1 MFEFKLPDLGEG
13 IHEGEVLKWHVQ
25 PGDVV
30 VEDAPLVEVET
41 DKAAVTIPSPRGGK
55 VVSVTGEIGD
65 VVATGQIIAV
75 IDDGQGAAT
84 APAAPARK
92 AAGTGRAA
100 EETPAGLPAEE
111 PAGTGRA
118 AEVTPPGLPTEKPVK
133 GAPLAP
139 TPDVTAPAAPA
150 PAATVPGGT
159 VTQPNS
165 TVSGRPVPAAPATR
179 RLARELGVDLT
190 LVSGT
195 GPGGRVTPGDV
206 QTFLAGGSAA
216 KATVSAPAGAAAPAA
231 APADR
236 AVDGTTRMAA
246 AAASVIPFLDI
257 EPLPDFSLQGP
268 VEVEPLRS
276 IRRKVARK
284 MTTSMILVPH
294 VAHMD
299 DADVTELEEF
309 RLKMKA
315 RRDGEP
321 GGKLTLLSFVIR
333 AITAGLRAAPAFNAS
348 LDPFREEIIYK
359 KYYNIGFAADTGKGL
374 VVPVIRGTDVK
385 SIREISREIEEKA
398 ALAREGKLPLEDM
411 QGGTFTIT
419 NVGPLGGTALIPT
432 INYPEV
438 AILGMGRVQE
448 KPVVRDGQIVIRKI
462 LPLTLAFDHRVAD
475 GADAARFVGE
485 LVRNLSDPNLLLLDT

>member
-13 IHEGEVLKWHVQ
+13 IHEGEVLKWHVAA
-25 PGDVV
+25 GGTV
-30 VEDAPLVEVET
+30 VEDAPLVDVET
-41 DKAAVTIPSPRGGK
+41 DKAAVTIPSPRGGR
-55 VVSVTGEIGD
+55 VVSTVGEVGD
-65 VVATGQIIAV
+65 VVGTGQVIAV
-75 IDDGQGAAT
+75 IDDGVAS
-84 APAAPARK
+84 
-92 AAGTGRAA
+92 GRAA
-100 EETPAGLPAEE
+100 EETPPGLPVEE
-111 PAGTGRA
+111 PA
-118 AEVTPPGLPTEKPVK
+118 
-133 GAPLAP
+133 P
-139 TPDVTAPAAPA
+139 TPVRATPAAPK
-150 PAATVPGGT
+150 VPQGSA
-159 VTQPNS
+159 VA
-165 TVSGRPVPAAPATR
+165 GRPVPAAPATR
-179 RLARELGVDLT
+179 RLARELGVDLAGVT
-190 LVSGT
+190 GS
-195 GPGGRVTPGDV
+195 GPGGRVMSEDV
-206 QTFLAGGSAA
+206 KAVAEGG
-216 KATVSAPAGAAAPAA
+216 VVAPAA
-231 APADR
+231 AAVPAK
-236 AVDGTTRMAA
+236 VDGVTRMAA
-246 AAASVIPFLDI
+246 AASSTIPFLDI
-257 EPLPDFSLQGP
+257 EPLPDFSLEGP
-268 VEVEPLRS
+268 VEIEALRS

-299 DADVTELEEF
+299 DADVTELETF
-309 RLKMKA
+309 RLRM
-315 RRDGEP
+315 RDQRQGEP
-321 GGKLTLLSFVIR
+321 GGKLTLLSFVVR

-348 LDPFREEIIYK
+348 LDPFKEQIVYK

-374 VVPVIRGTDVK
+374 VVPVIRDTDVK

-448 KPVVRDGQIVIRKI
+448 KPVVRDGEIVIRKI

>member
-55 VVSVTGEIGD
+55 VVSTTGEIGD
-65 VVATGQIIAV
+65 VVATGQVIAV
-75 IDDGQGAAT
+75 IDDGQGASVTPA
-84 APAAPARK
+84 AAAAAPASK
-92 AAGTGRAA
+92 PAAAGRAA
-100 EETPAGLPAEE
+100 EEMPAGLPVEE
-111 PAGTGRA
+111 P
-118 AEVTPPGLPTEKPVK
+118 VK
-133 GAPLAP
+133 A
-139 TPDVTAPAAPA
+139 APAAP
-150 PAATVPGGT
+150 PARA

-190 LVSGT
+190 LVPGT
-195 GPGGRVTPGDV
+195 GPGGRVTPADV
-206 QTFLAGGSAA
+206 QAFLAGG
-216 KATVSAPAGAAAPAA
+216 APAPAA
-231 APADR
+231 AAATAPATATADR

-246 AAASVIPFLDI
+246 AAASAIPFLDL
-257 EPLPDFSLQGP
+257 EPMPDFSLQGP
-268 VEVEPLRS
+268 VEIEPLRS

-299 DADVTELEEF
+299 DADVTALEEF
-309 RLKMKA
+309 RLRMKTQ
-315 RRDGEP
+315 REGEP
-321 GGKLTLLSFVIR
+321 VGKLTLLSFVIR

>member
-75 IDDGQGAAT
+75 IDDGKGAAA
-84 APAAPARK
+84 APAAPAAPAMPAAPAPARK
-92 AAGTGRAA
+92 PAGSGRAA
-100 EETPAGLPAEE
+100 EETPAGLPPEE
-111 PAGTGRA
+111 P
-118 AEVTPPGLPTEKPVK
+118 
-133 GAPLAP
+133 
-139 TPDVTAPAAPA
+139 APAAPA
-150 PAATVPGGT
+150 RT

-190 LVSGT
+190 QVPGT
-195 GPGGRVTPGDV
+195 GPGSRVTPADV
-206 QTFLAGGSAA
+206 QAFLAGG
-216 KATVSAPAGAAAPAA
+216 APAAAPAAAA

-236 AVDGTTRMAA
+236 AVEGTTRLA
-246 AAASVIPFLDI
+246 AAASAIPFLDL
-257 EPLPDFSLQGP
+257 EPLPDFSQQGP

-348 LDPFREEIIYK
+348 LDPFREEIVYK